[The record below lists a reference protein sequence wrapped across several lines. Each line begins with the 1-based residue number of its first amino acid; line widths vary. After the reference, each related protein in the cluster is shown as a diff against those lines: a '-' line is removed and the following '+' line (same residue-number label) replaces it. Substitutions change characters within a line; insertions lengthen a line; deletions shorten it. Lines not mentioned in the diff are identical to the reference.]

1 MGNTIT
7 LKHGGTVPTTNDLI
21 PFELGYCTADG
32 ALYINNGSQIKS
44 IFQSNGAIS
53 TVLSNNLTPSRVLI
67 SDTNGKIAV
76 SAVTSTELGYLDGVT
91 SAVQTQL
98 NKKQSTV
105 VGGASTIVSDN
116 LTASRALVSN
126 TDGKVGVSAIT
137 ATELNYLDGVSSN
150 IQTQLNGKSA
160 TSHNH
165 LGLNIEPTAIELK
178 PGSIADHGGYIDFH
192 YQNDS
197 GDYTSRIVETSKG
210 LVMLNG
216 YKILTAKNIT
226 AVYGISLTFASGK
239 ATYTNSAITAS
250 TICIAQIRSGTPANV
265 ILLGTSSNAGS
276 VTITASDASF
286 NQARNVSIIMI
297 NP

>member
-53 TVLSNNLTPSRVLI
+53 TVLSNNLTASRVLI

-76 SAVTSTELGYLDGVT
+76 SAVTSTELEYLDGVT

-105 VGGASTIVSDN
+105 VGGASTIVSNN

-126 TDGKVGVSAIT
+126 TDGKVGVSEIT

-160 TSHNH
+160 MSHNH
-165 LGLNIEPTAIELK
+165 SGLNIEPTAIELK

-216 YKILTAKNIT
+216 FKILTAKNIT

-239 ATYTNSAITAS
+239 AEYTNSAITAS

-265 ILLGTSSNAGS
+265 ILLGTSSSAGK